1 MASVTNTRG
10 PHERARPVPAAFA
23 AGADRGTAFRRAR
36 RHSVLVRVL
45 RIVLPVTAVAM
56 LCSYGIF
63 VQRSIKVDGG
73 TVTAGPVALST
84 ENLTMQNPR
93 YEGFNKDGSRYFVG
107 ARSAVQ
113 DLKQQA
119 PIRLD
124 GIQGRLVQ
132 ANDAVTTLK
141 ATRGTFDSKANQLE
155 LIDGIDITS
164 ADGMTAR
171 LSRAT
176 VFVKENRVVSREP
189 VTLQLAAGQVRG
201 NEMVIL
207 QKTREAMFGNGV
219 TARLT
224 PKPKAG
230 STQVPQG
237 RSGLIGAGNAPVEVS
252 AATLKIN
259 DTSKIAVFSGNVR
272 AQQGDAT
279 LTTRELEISYEGS
292 PAPGRAEGESGGAG
306 RVKRLLARSDVVLT
320 RGGDRVTSD
329 QAEFD
334 VTADTASLA
343 GQVVMTSGAERRA
356 SSDRVALD
364 AKADTALLTGNVVVT
379 QGKNVLKGR
388 RLFLDR
394 KAGIT
399 QLSAPAE
406 GGMAQGRISARFY
419 QNSADGRAKAPTKGA
434 SASTGGAAGWTFRT
448 DPNAPID
455 VHADTLDVNDTTK
468 TAVFRGD
475 VQTVQ
480 GDFTVRTVELIASY
494 AGQAGLSLGDGHADA
509 SKPKSAAQLQ
519 RIQARK
525 KVVITSKDDQN
536 ASGDWAEFD
545 VKSNTVILG
554 GDVVLTQGRNVVRGP
569 KLVIDMTTGQSRMET
584 SRPAAAQAAP
594 AAAPAE
600 FAVQGREGGRQ
611 PAASPPPNTARAG
624 PGGACGGRM
633 CAVFYPKDAKEALKR
648 GVGAIAKGAGGQTQ
662 EQREA
667 PGRSTESPPA
677 GATSSWSP
685 DATQGTANE

>member
-23 AGADRGTAFRRAR
+23 VGADRGTAFRRAR
-36 RHSVLVRVL
+36 RHRVLVRLL
-45 RIVLPVTAVAM
+45 RIVLPVAAVAM

-63 VQRSIKVDGG
+63 VQRSIKIGGG

-124 GIQGRLVQ
+124 GIQGRLIQ

-155 LIDGIDITS
+155 LIDGIDIT
-164 ADGMTAR
+164 AEDGMTAR

-176 VFVKENRVVSREP
+176 VFVKENRVVSQEP
-189 VTLQLAAGQVRG
+189 VALQMAAGQVRG
-201 NEMVIL
+201 NEMVLL
-207 QKTREAMFGNGV
+207 QKTREAIFGNGV

-224 PKPKAG
+224 PKPKAR
-230 STQVPQG
+230 STKAPQG
-237 RSGLIGAGNAPVEVS
+237 RSGLIGAGNAPVEVA

-259 DTSKIAVFSGNVR
+259 DTSKIALFSGNVR

-279 LTTRELEISYEGS
+279 LTTQELEISYEGS
-292 PAPGRAEGESGGAG
+292 PAPGRAEEESEGAG
-306 RVKRLLARSDVVLT
+306 RVKRLFARSDVVLT

-343 GQVVMTSGAERRA
+343 GQVVMSSGAERRA

-394 KAGIT
+394 KAGTT

-406 GGMAQGRISARFY
+406 AGMAQGRISARFY
-419 QNSADGRAKAPTKGA
+419 QNSADGRAKTPPKGA
-434 SASTGGAAGWTFRT
+434 AAPTGGAAGWTFRT

-455 VHADTLDVNDTTK
+455 VNADTLDVNDTTK

-494 AGQAGLSLGDGHADA
+494 AGQAGLSLGEGHAD
-509 SKPKSAAQLQ
+509 SPKTKAAAQLQ

-584 SRPAAAQAAP
+584 SRPAVAQAAP
-594 AAAPAE
+594 ASAPAE
-600 FAVQGREGGRQ
+600 FAVHDREGGRQ
-611 PAASPPPNTARAG
+611 PAASAPSNAGRAS

-633 CAVFYPKDAKEALKR
+633 CAVLYPKDAKEALKR
-648 GVGAIAKGAGGQTQ
+648 GVGAIAKGAGGQDQ
-662 EQREA
+662 EQREH
-667 PGRSTESPPA
+667 PGRSTENPEA

-685 DATQGTANE
+685 DATQGTTNE